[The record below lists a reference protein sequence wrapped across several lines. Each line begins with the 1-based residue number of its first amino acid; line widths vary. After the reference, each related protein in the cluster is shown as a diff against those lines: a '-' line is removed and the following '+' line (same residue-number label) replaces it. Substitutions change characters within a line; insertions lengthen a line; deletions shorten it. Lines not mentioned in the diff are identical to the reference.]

1 MADGMGV
8 GLNLGVGEAETC
20 ALQTDIIR
28 VAIGAGIEVVGNHF
42 HGDG

>member
-8 GLNLGVGEAETC
+8 GLHLGVSEAETW
-20 ALQTDIIR
+20 ALQADVIR